1 MSLLA
6 TISKS
11 ISTLLLQKLSPALV
25 EKFDLDKDE
34 LDTFLTEFLAE
45 NMKMKKSKATKE
57 GPSKTNGYRLYCAE
71 QREAVTKK
79 IKSKNKDASAKEY
92 LSLIS
97 KQLGTQW
104 KALSDDKRTEWND
117 KAKEQNDAAA

>member
-34 LDTFLTEFLAE
+34 LDTFLKEFLAE
-45 NMKMKKSKATKE
+45 NMKMKKSK

-92 LSLIS
+92 LSLVS

-117 KAKEQNDAAA
+117 KAKEQNDTAS